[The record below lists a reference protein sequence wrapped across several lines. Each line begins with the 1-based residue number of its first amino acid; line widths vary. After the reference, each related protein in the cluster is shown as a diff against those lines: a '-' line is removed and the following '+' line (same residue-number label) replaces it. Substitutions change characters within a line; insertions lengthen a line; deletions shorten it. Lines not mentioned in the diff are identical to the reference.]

1 MQKFAKIA
9 TIETVKTVLDKLG
22 VTVRFNVITG
32 RIDISGSKSHDPIN
46 ILPVDVRDQLSKAG
60 YKYSM
65 RDIKD
70 FLSIIAEENRYN
82 PVQEMILNTVWDG
95 QDRINSLIHDI
106 VRVTSE
112 AEEAAEAEEEEAKEA
127 ESVEAV
133 EAVYIRCWLHQC
145 VSMAFNSKGEYGAD
159 GVLVLVGKQGNGK
172 TMLVSKLAVN
182 YDWFIGG
189 RLLSLKKDNVD
200 NVMINTSRWI
210 TELCYVDNLSSREKA
225 FLTASSDT
233 SRGSD
238 ISRGIR
244 KPRLTSFCATLNEM
258 PEAAKNAKTA
268 KSEGL
273 SRRLWVIDTANMDT
287 NRIKALNKEW
297 VKQLWRQVYEELY
310 LPDPQGF
317 RVRRRDSE

>member
-112 AEEAAEAEEEEAKEA
+112 AEEAVEEAKAVEAEEAKEEEAAEEA
-127 ESVEAV
+127 ESVEAVEAV

-189 RLLSLKKDNVD
+189 RLLSLKK
-200 NVMINTSRWI
+200 
-210 TELCYVDNLSSREKA
+210 EKIM
-225 FLTASSDT
+225 SIMS
-233 SRGSD
+233 
-238 ISRGIR
+238 
-244 KPRLTSFCATLNEM
+244 
-258 PEAAKNAKTA
+258 
-268 KSEGL
+268 
-273 SRRLWVIDTANMDT
+273 
-287 NRIKALNKEW
+287 
-297 VKQLWRQVYEELY
+297 
-310 LPDPQGF
+310 
-317 RVRRRDSE
+317 

>member
-1 MQKFAKIA
+1 
-9 TIETVKTVLDKLG
+9 
-22 VTVRFNVITG
+22 
-32 RIDISGSKSHDPIN
+32 
-46 ILPVDVRDQLSKAG
+46 
-60 YKYSM
+60 
-65 RDIKD
+65 
-70 FLSIIAEENRYN
+70 
-82 PVQEMILNTVWDG
+82 
-95 QDRINSLIHDI
+95 
-106 VRVTSE
+106 
-112 AEEAAEAEEEEAKEA
+112 
-127 ESVEAV
+127 
-133 EAVYIRCWLHQC
+133 
-145 VSMAFNSKGEYGAD
+145 
-159 GVLVLVGKQGNGK
+159 
-172 TMLVSKLAVN
+172 
-182 YDWFIGG
+182 
-189 RLLSLKKDNVD
+189 
-200 NVMINTSRWI
+200 MINTSRWI

-244 KPRLTSFCATLNEM
+244 KPRVTSFCATLNEM
-258 PEAAKNAKTA
+258 PEAAKNAKNAKTA

>member
-1 MQKFAKIA
+1 MS
-9 TIETVKTVLDKLG
+9 
-22 VTVRFNVITG
+22 NVITG

-112 AEEAAEAEEEEAKEA
+112 AEEADEAVVAKA
-127 ESVEAV
+127 VVAKAVVAV

-225 FLTASSDT
+225 FLTASSDNY
-233 SRGSD
+233 RGSY

-244 KPRLTSFCATLNEM
+244 KPRVTSFCATLNEM
-258 PEAAKNAKTA
+258 PEAAKGEN
-268 KSEGL
+268 L

-287 NRIKALNKEW
+287 NRIKALDKEW

-310 LPDPQGF
+310 LPNPQGF

>member
-70 FLSIIAEENRYN
+70 FLSIIADENRYN

-112 AEEAAEAEEEEAKEA
+112 AEEAVEAEEEEAKEA
-127 ESVEAV
+127 ESVESVEAVEAV

-225 FLTASSDT
+225 FLTASSD
-233 SRGSD
+233 
-238 ISRGIR
+238 ISCGIR

-317 RVRRRDSE
+317 RVGRRDSE